1 MFYKKIFFKKLGLS
15 FVIFF
20 GVLILHT
27 SSLAGELIS
36 VCSNKNNIKAKSLAK
51 FVSDIT
57 GKGNPKLC
65 VVGSSQNDL
74 NLFNNAKKT
83 NKSEL
88 NSADLIFVKD
98 LQKNINISNKKI
110 VALDCK
116 SLKYCSNCLGVFY
129 FKNGRTMLV
138 IFEEELKKLNL
149 KLPSKYNN
157 YIDSRQ
163 FLNCN

>member
-1 MFYKKIFFKKLGLS
+1 MFYEKIFFKLLKYGLPIFFGVLGLS
-15 FVIFF
+15 FVS
-20 GVLILHT
+20 H
-27 SSLAGELIS
+27 AGELIS
-36 VCSNKNNIKAKSLAK
+36 VCSDKNNVKAKDLAK

-57 GKGNPKLC
+57 GKGNPKVC

-74 NLFNNAKKT
+74 NLFNGAKKS
-83 NKSEL
+83 NMSEI
-88 NSADLIFVKD
+88 NSADIVFVKN
-98 LQKNINISNKKI
+98 LQQNVSINNQKV

-116 SLKYCSNCLGVFY
+116 SLKYCPNCLGVFY

-163 FLNCN
+163 FLKCG

>member
-1 MFYKKIFFKKLGLS
+1 MFYKKFFLGKLKLS
-15 FVIFF
+15 FIIFF
-20 GVLILHT
+20 GFLTLYE
-27 SSLAGELIS
+27 SSLSGELIS
-36 VCSNKNNIKAKSLAK
+36 VCSNKGNIKAKSLAQ

-65 VVGSSQNDL
+65 VVGNSQNDL
-74 NLFNNAKKT
+74 NLFNSAKKT
-83 NKSEL
+83 SKSEL
-88 NSADLIFVKD
+88 NSADLIFVKN
-98 LQKNINISNKKI
+98 LQQNVNISNKI
-110 VALDCK
+110 LVALDCK
-116 SLKYCSNCLGVFY
+116 SLKYCPNCLGVFY

>member
-1 MFYKKIFFKKLGLS
+1 MFYKKFFLRKFGLS

-20 GVLILHT
+20 GVLLLYE

-36 VCSNKNNIKAKSLAK
+36 VCSNKNNIKAKSLAQ

-57 GKGNPKLC
+57 GKSSPKLC
-65 VVGSSQNDL
+65 VVGSSKNNL
-74 NLFNNAKKT
+74 NLFTSAKKASQ
-83 NKSEL
+83 SEL

-98 LQKNINISNKKI
+98 LQQNINISNKKLI
-110 VALDCK
+110 ALDCK